1 MSNINTQAVVKDLDK
16 AMDLRKQALA
26 LLQQAQA
33 IDGLKPF
40 TANHTHRFGETTY
53 IIWSE
58 QTPDEDGAAS
68 VVAAKFE
75 PELEETL
82 FIQEGITLQQ
92 MTGVDPATRPAVD
105 SIDE

>member
-1 MSNINTQAVVKDLDK
+1 MSSINTQAVVKDLDK

-26 LLQQAQA
+26 LLQQAQE

-40 TANHTHRFGETTY
+40 TANHTHSFGETTY

-58 QTPDEDGAAS
+58 QAPDEEGAAS
-68 VVAAKFE
+68 VLASKFE

-105 SIDE
+105 SLDE